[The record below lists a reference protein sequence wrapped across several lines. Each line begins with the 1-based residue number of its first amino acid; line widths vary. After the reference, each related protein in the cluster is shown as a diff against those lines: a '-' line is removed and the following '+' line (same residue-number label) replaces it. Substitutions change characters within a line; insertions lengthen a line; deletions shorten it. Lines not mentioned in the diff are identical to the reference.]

1 MMNINFYFGIC
12 VINFLFLLVEMLDY
26 LISDNNLKDV
36 LLREGINDQDILFI
50 KELIAGYI
58 NPLTGIIIIRR

>member
-1 MMNINFYFGIC
+1 
-12 VINFLFLLVEMLDY
+12 MLDY

-58 NPLTGIIIIRR
+58 NPITGIIIIIRRWKVLL